1 MYRKIMGFIGFRR
14 KKPKVTRHLD
24 ESVKAGL
31 EKVVY
36 ELKVGDYADAL
47 QRVESIL
54 QKEPNIPIA
63 VYLKSLILWEGYGD
77 SNKSRMGLKR
87 VMELVPNKNHDLHY
101 MASQLLE
108 EIDHD
113 ISKLSY

>member
-1 MYRKIMGFIGFRR
+1 MDLISFRR
-14 KKPKVTRHLD
+14 EKPKVTRHLD
-24 ESVKAGL
+24 ESVKADL

-36 ELKVGDYADAL
+36 ELKAGDYADAL

-63 VYLKSLILWEGYGD
+63 AFLRSLILWEGYGD
-77 SNKSRMGLKR
+77 SSKSRMGLKR
-87 VMELVPNKNHDLHY
+87 VMELVPKKNHDLHY

-108 EIDHD
+108 EIDHE